1 MSDTTQWAAP
11 GQPQSPAGQSPYGQQ
26 PGGPP
31 YGQPGGSPY
40 GQQPGG
46 YGPAAGSS
54 PYGQQA
60 GAQAPYGQP
69 GYPSAGSWP
78 TPYGY
83 GYPGADGG
91 NNGMAIA
98 SLATSLGGLCI
109 PIAGPVGLV
118 LGIIAL
124 SQLKK
129 RPQDGR
135 GMAIAGLVIG
145 SLITVGWLLY
155 LILIVA
161 LGVIG
166 ATNDDDYYGAP
177 EPSSSYSTSTTYID
191 DLAVGE
197 CFDESD
203 EEDEVVRRPCTDLHD
218 GEIIA
223 GVTLPDGPYPGDRE
237 VDKAGEQACT
247 TEFAKYVGSTVKST
261 ELEWDYWTPTRQ
273 LWNAEDR
280 LVVCAA
286 YGPDFD
292 QLTGTVKNTKR

>member
-1 MSDTTQWAAP
+1 
-11 GQPQSPAGQSPYGQQ
+11 
-26 PGGPP
+26 
-31 YGQPGGSPY
+31 
-40 GQQPGG
+40 
-46 YGPAAGSS
+46 
-54 PYGQQA
+54 
-60 GAQAPYGQP
+60 
-69 GYPSAGSWP
+69 
-78 TPYGY
+78 
-83 GYPGADGG
+83 
-91 NNGMAIA
+91 MAIA

-129 RPQDGR
+129 RPQDGK

-145 SLITVGWLLY
+145 SLITIGWLLY

-166 ATNDDDYYGAP
+166 ATSDDDYYGAP
-177 EPSSSYSTSTTYID
+177 EPSSSYSTATTYID

-197 CFDESD
+197 CFDDAD
-203 EEDEVVRRPCTDLHD
+203 EEDEVVRRPCADLHD

-247 TEFAKYVGSTVKST
+247 TEFTKYVGSTVKST

-273 LWNAEDR
+273 LWNDEDR

-292 QLTGTVKNTKR
+292 QLTGSIKGTKR